1 MSARNQPTAKH
12 YAEALRTLEAHPIH
26 RRMVVAQHGFP
37 DHAATARQLSAVTGY
52 RGFTAACGIYGT
64 AGRFVAEA
72 LGLGPPR
79 DNPNSPGWWTILS
92 TGDPTQGEFLWV
104 MRPQVAAALQ
114 QLGWVSE
121 RLGVQ
126 LQPEEL
132 PSSSSLIE
140 GASLRVP
147 VNIYERSAEA
157 REQCIQ
163 HHGCTCSVCRIDF
176 GVAYGELGR
185 GYIHVH
191 HLTPL
196 ATIGEQYVVDPVH
209 DLRPICPNCHAMLH
223 RREPP
228 LSISELQRVYD
239 DTRNA

>member
-1 MSARNQPTAKH
+1 MSAKNPPTAER
-12 YAEALRTLEAHPIH
+12 YAEALRALEAHPVH
-26 RRMVVAQHGFP
+26 RRMVVAQFGFP

-52 RGFTAACGIYGT
+52 RGFSAACGIYGT

-79 DNPNSPGWWTILS
+79 ANTNSPGWWSILS
-92 TGDPTQGEFLWV
+92 TGDDTQGEFLWV
-104 MRPQVAAALQ
+104 MRPEVVTALRE
-114 QLGWVSE
+114 LGWVSE
-121 RLGVQ
+121 HLGVQ

-132 PSSSSLIE
+132 SSPSSLIE
-140 GASLRVP
+140 GASLRVT

-157 REQCIQ
+157 RQQCIE
-163 HHGCTCSVCRIDF
+163 HHGCTCSVCGFDF
-176 GVAYGELGR
+176 GRAYGELGH

-196 ATIGEQYVVDPVH
+196 ADIGEQYAVDPIH
-209 DLRPICPNCHAMLH
+209 DLRPVCPNCHAMLH

-228 LSISELQRVYD
+228 LSITDLQSIYAE
-239 DTRNA
+239 TRNA